1 MWLWS
6 RAQLQRFLSN
16 LKKAVDHFL
25 SLGVSPMVITSPL
38 IRKQVKNLSQQ
49 VFPDLV
55 VLSYNELEQHV
66 GNLFWT
72 GR

>member
-1 MWLWS
+1 
-6 RAQLQRFLSN
+6 
-16 LKKAVDHFL
+16 
-25 SLGVSPMVITSPL
+25 MVITSPL